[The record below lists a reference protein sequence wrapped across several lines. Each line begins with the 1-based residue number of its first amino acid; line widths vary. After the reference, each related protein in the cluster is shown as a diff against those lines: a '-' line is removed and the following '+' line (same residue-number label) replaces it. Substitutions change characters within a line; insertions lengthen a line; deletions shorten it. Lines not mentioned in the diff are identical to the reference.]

1 MPAELDIYG
10 VYIPRLLV
18 LILLTL
24 LLSFVVRRG
33 LAWIGVYSF
42 VWHRALFDLALYVIL
57 LGAVSSFTGWYFA

>member
-1 MPAELDIYG
+1 MPAEFDIYG

-24 LLSFVVRRG
+24 LLSFVVRRA